1 MILQCNALTSKQV
14 QPRDTALC
22 FDQVEWCFPWLR
34 FVVQRSVDGLFN
46 FFEFLCHFF
55 FCLFIVFFGLVDGVI
70 CWRTMHW
77 TDERYSSVEK
87 KLRNDVHFYRRYT
100 SSMHEIETLT
110 ERWQTAVS
118 CECVCCAVC
127 VCVCWICMCGE
138 YAIGGKWYQCCII
151 YWMWSSV
158 KLVVNGERW
167 LRTNLKWNSK
177 ENVS

>member
-70 CWRTMHW
+70 C
-77 TDERYSSVEK
+77 
-87 KLRNDVHFYRRYT
+87 
-100 SSMHEIETLT
+100 
-110 ERWQTAVS
+110 
-118 CECVCCAVC
+118 
-127 VCVCWICMCGE
+127 
-138 YAIGGKWYQCCII
+138 
-151 YWMWSSV
+151 
-158 KLVVNGERW
+158 
-167 LRTNLKWNSK
+167 
-177 ENVS
+177 